1 MTTYVIKRADGKY
14 AEAWFFLDSG
24 RVSAVEWGTKSEASS
39 FGPRSER
46 DTKEVLA
53 MFPDAKLEVR

>member
-24 RVSAVEWGTKSEASS
+24 LVSAIKWGKKSDASS
-39 FGPRSER
+39 FDRRSDR
-46 DTKEVLA
+46 DTQEVLA